1 MKNMRIATLH
11 SLEKDLAQGTMKDAQ
26 DLLDDFLQK
35 EGIIPEHSYHIVEN
49 LVSDS
54 SAPVY
59 EALLRDAS
67 LGRFDLLLVKSFE
80 QIAPCDERRLP
91 RLLVFSLEDQEM
103 REIGTLDQPLAAA
116 EKVDRVANDEGLKQ
130 SLMRYAIESGAITEK
145 VYRNEMELPIED
157 MKRFLDGILHIYDE
171 GRTAVK
177 MGDLF
182 EIVTEAEKRLSEKN
196 NSVAP

>member
-59 EALLRDAS
+59 EALLRDAA
-67 LGRFDLLLVKSFE
+67 LGRFDLLLVT
-80 QIAPCDERRLP
+80 PCLFAGRSGDA
-91 RLLVFSLEDQEM
+91 
-103 REIGTLDQPLAAA
+103 G
-116 EKVDRVANDEGLKQ
+116 DRDLRPAFG
-130 SLMRYAIESGAITEK
+130 SGRK
-145 VYRNEMELPIED
+145 
-157 MKRFLDGILHIYDE
+157 
-171 GRTAVK
+171 
-177 MGDLF
+177 
-182 EIVTEAEKRLSEKN
+182 
-196 NSVAP
+196 

>member
-1 MKNMRIATLH
+1 MRIATLH

-80 QIAPCDERRLP
+80 QIAPCDERNLP
-91 RLLVFSLEDQEM
+91 RLRVYSLEDQEM
-103 REIGTLDQPLAAA
+103 REIGTL
-116 EKVDRVANDEGLKQ
+116 
-130 SLMRYAIESGAITEK
+130 I
-145 VYRNEMELPIED
+145 
-157 MKRFLDGILHIYDE
+157 
-171 GRTAVK
+171 
-177 MGDLF
+177 
-182 EIVTEAEKRLSEKN
+182 KN
-196 NSVAP
+196 MNPSRPRC

>member
-103 REIGTLDQPLAAA
+103 REIGTLGLWQRQKMIPPMSNRPLSTTGG
-116 EKVDRVANDEGLKQ
+116 DRGKKL
-130 SLMRYAIESGAITEK
+130 
-145 VYRNEMELPIED
+145 
-157 MKRFLDGILHIYDE
+157 
-171 GRTAVK
+171 
-177 MGDLF
+177 
-182 EIVTEAEKRLSEKN
+182 
-196 NSVAP
+196 

>member
-1 MKNMRIATLH
+1 
-11 SLEKDLAQGTMKDAQ
+11 MKDAQ

-103 REIGTLDQPLAAA
+103 CEIGTLERPLTVA
-116 EKVDRVANDEGLKQ
+116 EDDAPDIKQ
-130 SLMRYAIESGAITEK
+130 AVIYYGRGQSEETLEAPAIE
-145 VYRNEMELPIED
+145 
-157 MKRFLDGILHIYDE
+157 
-171 GRTAVK
+171 
-177 MGDLF
+177 
-182 EIVTEAEKRLSEKN
+182 
-196 NSVAP
+196 APCM